1 MHGAIYQERK
11 VREGRKDFG
20 FSFVSFVSFVSS
32 VTTRRWIDVF
42 TEAFRGLY
50 HHRFRAALSMLGISW
65 GIIAVVV
72 LLAYGDGFRGAL
84 DAGFRGA
91 FSDGTVVVWPGQ
103 TSLQA
108 GGERAGKRVR
118 VTADDV
124 LAIGELPL
132 VKNVSPEF
140 MQEFPIVYGNKQS
153 SHLVRGVAA
162 SYGTMR
168 SEKPQAGGRFLDE
181 EDVRLRRRVA
191 FIGSE
196 VQRKLFGAVPPAG
209 ETIRIGG
216 QPFEIVGVM
225 EEKVQLSN
233 YNRPDRYCVFVP
245 WTTMGGLSDNRYVGT
260 FVWQAVSPVLEPK
273 ATLQVREFLAKRYRY
288 NPADERALNMFGSE
302 KTQEI
307 TGGIVGGLKIVLTF
321 IGVLTLAIGG
331 VGIMN
336 IMFVNV
342 QERTREIGVRKAL
355 GARRSQILFQFL
367 LEGLAT
373 TFVGGV
379 LGIALS
385 FGLAWLLSP
394 RPFLAELLDDAS
406 RVTDIHLAVSIQLVA
421 ITSGILMVVGV
432 VSGFLPALKASR
444 LDPIESLRYE

>member
-1 MHGAIYQERK
+1 MEATLVQPRPFTAAAASPRRRRAFVSLVEI
-11 VREGRKDFG
+11 VRE
-20 FSFVSFVSFVSS
+20 
-32 VTTRRWIDVF
+32 
-42 TEAFRGLY
+42 ACYGLY

-65 GIIAVVV
+65 GIISVVV

-91 FSDGTVVVWPGQ
+91 FSDGTVVTFPGQ

-124 LAIGELPL
+124 IAVGELPL

-140 MQEFPIVYGNKQS
+140 MQEFPIVFGNKQS
-153 SHLVRGVAA
+153 NHLVRGVAA
-162 SYGTMR
+162 SYGVMR
-168 SEKPQAGGRFLDE
+168 SEKPQAGGRFLEDD
-181 EDVRLRRRVA
+181 DVRLRRRVA

-196 VQRKLFGAVPPAG
+196 VQRKLFGAIPPVG
-209 ETIRIGG
+209 ETIRVGG

-225 EEKVQLSN
+225 DEKVQLSN
-233 YNRPDRYCVFVP
+233 YNRPDKYCVFIP

-260 FVWQAVSPVLEPK
+260 FVWQAVSPMLEPK
-273 ATLQVREFLAKRYRY
+273 AQLQVRDLLAKRYHY
-288 NPADERALNMFGSE
+288 DPADERALNMFGSE

-307 TGGIVGGLKIVLTF
+307 TGGIVMGLKIVLTF

-355 GARRSQILFQFL
+355 GAKPREILLQFL

-373 TFVGGV
+373 TFAGGV
-379 LGIALS
+379 VGIAVS
-385 FGLAWLLSP
+385 WGLVWLLSP

-406 RVTDIHLAVSIQLVA
+406 RVTDIHLLLSVKLVT
-421 ITSGILMVVGV
+421 ITTTILMTVGLI
-432 VSGFLPALKASR
+432 SGFLPALKASR
-444 LDPIESLRYE
+444 LDPIEALRYE

>member
-1 MHGAIYQERK
+1 MDSTLNRPWRWLAMSREI
-11 VREGRKDFG
+11 VREAC
-20 FSFVSFVSFVSS
+20 FS
-32 VTTRRWIDVF
+32 
-42 TEAFRGLY
+42 LY
-50 HHRFRAALSMLGISW
+50 QHRFRAALSMLGISW
-65 GIIAVVV
+65 GIISVVV
-72 LLAYGDGFRGAL
+72 LLAYGNGFRGAL
-84 DAGFRGA
+84 DAGFHGA

-140 MQEFPIVYGNKQS
+140 MQEFPIVFGNKQS
-153 SHLVRGVAA
+153 SHLVRGVAGA
-162 SYGTMR
+162 YGVMR
-168 SEKPQAGGRFLDE
+168 SETPQAGGRFLDE

-191 FIGSE
+191 FIGTE
-196 VQRKLFGAVPPAG
+196 VQRKLFGAIPPVG
-209 ETIRIGG
+209 ETIRVGG

-225 EEKVQLSN
+225 GEKVQLSN
-233 YNRPDRYCVFVP
+233 YNRPDKYCVFIP
-245 WTTMGGLSDNRYVGT
+245 WTTMGGLTDNRYVGT
-260 FVWQAVSPVLEPK
+260 FVWQAVSPMLEPK

-288 NPADERALNMFGSE
+288 NAADERALNMFGSE
-302 KTQEI
+302 ESNKI
-307 TGGIVGGLKIVLTF
+307 TSGIVGGLKIVLTF

-355 GARRSQILFQFL
+355 GATRREILLQFL

-373 TFVGGV
+373 TFAGGIV
-379 LGIALS
+379 GIAVS
-385 FGLAWLLSP
+385 WGLVWLLSP

-406 RVTDIHLAVSIQLVA
+406 RVTDIHLVLSMPLIAITTTILMIVGLVA
-421 ITSGILMVVGV
+421 GL
-432 VSGFLPALKASR
+432 LPALKASR
-444 LDPIESLRYE
+444 LDPIEALRYE

>member
-1 MHGAIYQERK
+1 MDATFATERPFVGIAAPRQRRRAFVSLVEI
-11 VREGRKDFG
+11 VRE
-20 FSFVSFVSFVSS
+20 
-32 VTTRRWIDVF
+32 
-42 TEAFRGLY
+42 ACYGLY

-65 GIIAVVV
+65 GIISVVV

-91 FSDGTVVVWPGQ
+91 FSDGTVVTFPGQ
-103 TSLQA
+103 TSMQA

-124 LAIGELPL
+124 MAVGELPL

-140 MQEFPIVYGNKQS
+140 MQDFPIVFGNKQS

-162 SYGTMR
+162 SYGVMR
-168 SEKPQAGGRFLDE
+168 SEKPQAGGRFLDD

-191 FIGSE
+191 FIGTE
-196 VQRKLFGAVPPAG
+196 VQRKLFGAIPPVG

-233 YNRPDRYCVFVP
+233 YNRPDKYCVFIP

-260 FVWQAVSPVLEPK
+260 FVWQAVSPVLESK
-273 ATLQVREFLAKRYRY
+273 AQRQVRELIAKRYRY

-302 KTQEI
+302 KTNEI
-307 TGGIVGGLKIVLTF
+307 TSGIVGGLKIVLTF

-355 GARRSQILFQFL
+355 GARPREILLQFL

-373 TFVGGV
+373 TFAGGV
-379 LGIALS
+379 VGIAVS
-385 FGLAWLLSP
+385 WGLVWLLSP

-406 RVTDIHLAVSIQLVA
+406 RVTDIHLMLSVKL
-421 ITSGILMVVGV
+421 ITITTTILMTVGLI
-432 VSGFLPALKASR
+432 SGFLPALKASR
-444 LDPIESLRYE
+444 LDPIEALRYE